1 LIFLA
6 INKKSNWTE
15 KIRVEILSSCT
26 VSVTYTEKKQFEKL
40 FSLLVLV
47 CKKVCHS
54 LTELGAADRF
64 LQDIKLKCSL

>member
-47 CKKVCHS
+47 CKKS
-54 LTELGAADRF
+54 LSQSHRVGSSR
-64 LQDIKLKCSL
+64 